1 MIVMIGWRGEPGV
14 KDEPQH
20 VKQGKIQLKLLD
32 AMGIPFIVLSK
43 EDKKLQIKNIKDYK
57 GIHKRKK
64 ARSCFN

>member
-43 EDKKLQIKNIKDYK
+43 EDKNFKSKISKIIKVSIKEK
-57 GIHKRKK
+57 GP
-64 ARSCFN
+64 